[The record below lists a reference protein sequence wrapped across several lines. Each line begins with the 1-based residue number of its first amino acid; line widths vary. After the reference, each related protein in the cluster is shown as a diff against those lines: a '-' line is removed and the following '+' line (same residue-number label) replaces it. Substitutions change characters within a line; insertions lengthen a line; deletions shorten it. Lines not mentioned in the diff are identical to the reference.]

1 MKSIRIKLYFLI
13 LLLSQCILALE
24 GYGVITEHA
33 FMGRLISAI
42 EDGWGFETDR
52 IDVEIKKIELKHSRI
67 RHNGFRLNFTS
78 SADFDYRDK
87 NRITNSNYIYTKK
100 ADTLDRD
107 LSLKASKRFLNN
119 PSKLI
124 LSYDKGLPKNSYQRF
139 KQSEYYDSYKTRSNQ
154 SHLSIEWMV
163 PLLKHSNGPND
174 LRTYRRD
181 QLDLE
186 DTILSFLENKEDFIV
201 EQLGKFYD
209 LFKHQEQGKVYET
222 HIRELQKLLKTDPNK
237 RIAIDRVLIELEKDL
252 AQARRSE
259 ERIRQ
264 DLSIRLNIPELQN
277 ELVSMNFVISSDLTQ
292 NLAFQLSEQ
301 NRSLKRIQIDQDLKH
316 IDITYHKNQDLPELN
331 LRFIASHNIDHSTTL
346 SSNYSDSE
354 NEFNFLIEFDM
365 PILGYRTNRKSLE
378 ISKLQLA
385 KHEYNYQRKKNDLIA
400 EINALQKSLK
410 NSESILLSYKNL
422 IIASAQNRQQTF
434 KNYANKL
441 SSIEDL
447 LDAHSDELSVQLDSI
462 EANTN
467 YQKELLELKNL
478 LDVLLISEI

>member
-1 MKSIRIKLYFLI
+1 M
-13 LLLSQCILALE
+13 
-24 GYGVITEHA
+24 
-33 FMGRLISAI
+33 
-42 EDGWGFETDR
+42 
-52 IDVEIKKIELKHSRI
+52 
-67 RHNGFRLNFTS
+67 
-78 SADFDYRDK
+78 
-87 NRITNSNYIYTKK
+87 
-100 ADTLDRD
+100 
-107 LSLKASKRFLNN
+107 
-119 PSKLI
+119 
-124 LSYDKGLPKNSYQRF
+124 
-139 KQSEYYDSYKTRSNQ
+139 
-154 SHLSIEWMV
+154 
-163 PLLKHSNGPND
+163 
-174 LRTYRRD
+174 
-181 QLDLE
+181 
-186 DTILSFLENKEDFIV
+186 ENKEDFIV

-222 HIRELQKLLKTDPNK
+222 HIRELQKLLKTAPNK
-237 RIAIDRVLIELEKDL
+237 RIAIDRVLIELEKDF

-301 NRSLKRIQIDQDLKH
+301 NRSLKRIQIDRDLKH
-316 IDITYHKNQDLPELN
+316 IDIKYHKNQDLPELN

-354 NEFNFLIEFDM
+354 NEFNVLIEFDV

-385 KHEYNYQRKKNDLIA
+385 KHEYHYQRKKNDLIA

-410 NSESILLSYKNL
+410 NSENILLSYKNL
-422 IIASAQNRQQTF
+422 IITSAQNRHQTF

-462 EANTN
+462 EANIN